1 MGQTH
6 TYVKGKGSHREV
18 PPPLKAKVDFYRT
31 TRKILTAVTT
41 PDNPTIHFSQQY
53 FDFRGKKKIQ
63 GDILP
68 VKI

>member
-31 TRKILTAVTT
+31 TKKILTVATT
-41 PDNPTIHFSQQY
+41 PENQTTHFSHQY
-53 FDFRGKKKIQ
+53 FDTRGKKKIH